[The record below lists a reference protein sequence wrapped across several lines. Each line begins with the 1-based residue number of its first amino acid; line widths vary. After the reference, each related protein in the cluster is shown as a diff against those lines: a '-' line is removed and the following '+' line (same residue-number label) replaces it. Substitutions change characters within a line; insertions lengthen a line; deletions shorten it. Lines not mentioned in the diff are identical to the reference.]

1 MPLNPRKTIEQAADR
16 INELHMS
23 AVRPACPSKRL
34 PDRERIINVTVRLRN
49 LMFPGFYDA
58 PRPEDNP
65 FFTAGELQ
73 EISQILEEECAR
85 AFAVKD
91 CDSAEANAAKAVD
104 GFLRELPEILEVLS
118 TDVDALYNGDP
129 AADSPMDVIIA
140 YPGLFAICVYRL
152 AHSLYKQQ
160 VPMIPR
166 IMTEY
171 APGLTGI
178 DINAGARIG
187 RRFFIDHGTGVVI
200 GETAE
205 IGNEVKLYQ
214 GVTLGALSTRK
225 GQLLSGLKR
234 HPTIGDRVTIYSNA
248 TILGGETVIGDDCLI
263 GANAFITQSVPPGT
277 KVMGRG
283 NELASREETKSDW
296 ENA

>member
-1 MPLNPRKTIEQAADR
+1 MPRNLKSTIEQAADR
-16 INELHMS
+16 INSLHMS

-34 PDRERIINVTVRLRN
+34 PDREKIINVTVRLRN

-65 FFTAGELQ
+65 FFTAGELL
-73 EISQILEEECAR
+73 EISQALEEECCLAY
-85 AFAVKD
+85 AVKD
-91 CDSAEANAAKAVD
+91 CDSAEENASRAVE
-104 GFLRELPEILEVLS
+104 GFIQELPLILETLN

-129 AADSPMDVIIA
+129 AAGSPMDVIIA

-152 AHSLYKQQ
+152 AHSLYRQH

-171 APGLTGI
+171 AHGLTGI
-178 DINAGARIG
+178 DINADAEIG
-187 RRFFIDHGTGVVI
+187 RSFFIDHGTGVVI
-200 GETAE
+200 GETAV

-225 GQLLSGLKR
+225 GQQLAGLKR

-248 TILGGETVIGDDCLI
+248 TILGGGTVIGDDCLI
-263 GANAFITQSVPPGT
+263 GANAFVTESVPAGT

-283 NELASREETKSDW
+283 NELARRKETRCDW
-296 ENA
+296 ETD

>member
-1 MPLNPRKTIEQAADR
+1 MPQDLKQTIEQAADR
-16 INELHMS
+16 INRLNMS
-23 AVRPACPSKRL
+23 SLRPVCPSGRL
-34 PDRERIINVTVRLRN
+34 PDRERIIDVTIRLRN
-49 LMFPGFYDA
+49 LLFPGFYDA
-58 PRPEDNP
+58 PQPQVNP
-65 FFTAGELQ
+65 FFTSAELH
-73 EISQILEEECAR
+73 ELSHALREECR
-85 AFAVKD
+85 QAFAVKN
-91 CDSAEANAAKAVD
+91 CETAEANALRAVD
-104 GFLRELPEILEVLS
+104 AFVGELPGILEILN
-118 TDVDALYNGDP
+118 TDVEALFNGDP

-152 AHSLYKQQ
+152 AHSLYLHG

-171 APGLTGI
+171 AHGLTGI
-178 DINAGARIG
+178 DINAGATIG
-187 RRFFIDHGTGVVI
+187 HSFFIDHGTGVVI
-200 GETAE
+200 GETAV

-234 HPTIGDRVTIYSNA
+234 HPTIGDRVTVYSNA

-263 GANAFITQSVPPGT
+263 GANAFITQSVPAGT
-277 KVMGRG
+277 RVMGKG
-283 NELASREETKSDW
+283 YEMTSRKPSCGDW